1 MSVAGRL
8 VAVAAP
14 VRSVA
19 ARAKAAS
26 RLAVV
31 SGSRNEAII
40 GRIWTGR
47 TRREVADEYLDYLYA
62 EGVET
67 IERKPGNMGVQLF
80 RRLDGDEVEFTTI
93 SYWPS
98 MEAMR
103 AMHDGDDEGDVRR
116 VAHLARDP
124 EYLLELPER
133 VEITELHANDWAL
146 D

>member
-1 MSVAGRL
+1 M
-8 VAVAAP
+8 
-14 VRSVA
+14 
-19 ARAKAAS
+19 AS
-26 RLAVV
+26 GGKRELHV
-31 SGSRNEAII
+31 SGARNELII

-47 TRREVADEYLDYLYA
+47 TRREVADEYLAYLYA

-67 IERKPGNMGVQLF
+67 IERKPRNLGVQLF
-80 RRLDGDEVEFTTI
+80 RRLDGDEAEFTTI

-103 AMHDGDDEGDVRR
+103 AMHDGDEEGDVRR

-133 VEITELHANDWAL
+133 VEITELRANDWPL